1 MGLLGTLVYAGLTI
15 SSVVSPFLLTR
26 VETPW
31 PVLSWALV
39 LSAGAA
45 VACAFAADGYET
57 RWMGLLQAVGPI
69 SNIVCYAGTSMLL
82 HINLSWRVMFLALGA
97 GTFATTLALSA
108 IPRNVWTVSARSD
121 RVVRGMWSF

>member
-39 LSAGAA
+39 LS
-45 VACAFAADGYET
+45 
-57 RWMGLLQAVGPI
+57 
-69 SNIVCYAGTSMLL
+69 AGTSMLL